1 MSWNR
6 IRQIHTKWSEY
17 LIRPFLIS
25 VHCTPCKLFESKLV
39 LTVRQSTKNRYTHIT
54 ECFLLLLWLFVLF
67 EIVHWLFF
75 CCSVLQ
81 EYLFIFIF
89 TGTNKKMNC
98 CSWWSYLTKELSK
111 GKPKLSSIF
120 VCMRR
125 VFGFIRI
132 SSIVNG
138 LLFDSGLN
146 VPKELRT
153 HPLIISRISYFWFI
167 KFIICLCVCGYLC
180 LFTNDR
186 NLNIYI
192 HFLFVLYYYYFLYGF
207 IQHFQFTFDRKY

>member
-1 MSWNR
+1 M
-6 IRQIHTKWSEY
+6 
-17 LIRPFLIS
+17 
-25 VHCTPCKLFESKLV
+25 
-39 LTVRQSTKNRYTHIT
+39 
-54 ECFLLLLWLFVLF
+54 
-67 EIVHWLFF
+67 
-75 CCSVLQ
+75 
-81 EYLFIFIF
+81 
-89 TGTNKKMNC
+89 
-98 CSWWSYLTKELSK
+98 
-111 GKPKLSSIF
+111 SSIF

-125 VFGFIRI
+125 VFGFIHI

-192 HFLFVLYYYYFLYGF
+192 HFLFALYYSFSIFNSRSTENIKFVFFFSRRFTSFDVKIRYFFVFGF
-207 IQHFQFTFDRKY
+207 SFDFKESRFCFCGIFEIYVVFFGFSYF

>member
-1 MSWNR
+1 M
-6 IRQIHTKWSEY
+6 
-17 LIRPFLIS
+17 
-25 VHCTPCKLFESKLV
+25 
-39 LTVRQSTKNRYTHIT
+39 
-54 ECFLLLLWLFVLF
+54 LF